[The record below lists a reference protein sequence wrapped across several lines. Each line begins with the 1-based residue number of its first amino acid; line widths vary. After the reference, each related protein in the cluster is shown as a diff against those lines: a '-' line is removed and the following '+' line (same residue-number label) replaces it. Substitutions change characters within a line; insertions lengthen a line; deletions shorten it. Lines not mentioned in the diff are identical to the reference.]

1 MHNAHQ
7 QQQED
12 KDEELWQL
20 VLLQLS
26 LGWLGFGN
34 LASDPATDPATTQ
47 IQENWEP
54 KGPKK
59 PTKQNS

>member
-1 MHNAHQ
+1 VHNAHQ
-7 QQQED
+7 HQQVD

-20 VLLQLS
+20 VLLQLT

-34 LASDPATDPATTQ
+34 LASDVATTQ

-54 KGPKK
+54 KEPKK

>member
-1 MHNAHQ
+1 VHNVH
-7 QQQED
+7 QQED

-20 VLLQLS
+20 VLLQLT

-34 LASDPATDPATTQ
+34 LASDLATTQ

-54 KGPKK
+54 KEP
-59 PTKQNS
+59 